1 MTEIWTNWDGE
12 QRCAPREV
20 ARPASEAELIDVI
33 GLAAARGEPVRAVGS
48 GHSFTDCPC
57 TDGVMVDM
65 TGMQRVLAVDEAR
78 CQVTVEG
85 GAKLYALGPQLA
97 ARGLALE
104 NQGDIDRQSITGAIS
119 TATHGTGAAFR
130 NISAQIAGLRLVTAA
145 GEAIELSAES
155 DLEAYLAA
163 RVSIGAL
170 GVISAVTIQ
179 CVPLYT
185 LHRRDEPHPLG
196 ETLDRL
202 DEHNSDN
209 DHFEFFVFPYTKTA
223 LTRRTRRSLEAPAP
237 TPRWKRYVQEE
248 IVENYALGT
257 VCRTGRRFPGMVPRL
272 NRVITAAMSASEVQ
286 DRAYK
291 VYATTRSVR
300 FTEMEY
306 AIPREHARE
315 AVERVLDLVERR
327 SLPILFPLEV
337 RFAAGDEAFLST
349 AHGRDTCYVA
359 VHQFQ
364 GMEYETFLR
373 AAEEVFDELGGRP
386 HWGKRHYQSAATLR
400 DRYADWERFAVV
412 RERLDPGRVFANDY
426 TRRVLGD

>member
-1 MTEIWTNWDGE
+1 M
-12 QRCAPREV
+12 
-20 ARPASEAELIDVI
+20 
-33 GLAAARGEPVRAVGS
+33 
-48 GHSFTDCPC
+48 
-57 TDGVMVDM
+57 
-65 TGMQRVLAVDEAR
+65 
-78 CQVTVEG
+78 
-85 GAKLYALGPQLA
+85 
-97 ARGLALE
+97 
-104 NQGDIDRQSITGAIS
+104 
-119 TATHGTGAAFR
+119 
-130 NISAQIAGLRLVTAA
+130 SAD
-145 GEAIELSAES
+145 S
-155 DLEAYLAA
+155 DPETYRAA

-185 LHRRDEPHPLG
+185 LHRRDEPRPLG

-202 DEHNSDN
+202 DEHNADN

-223 LTRRTRRSLEAPAP
+223 LTRRTRRSLEEPSP

-248 IVENYALGT
+248 IVENFALGA
-257 VCRTGRRFPGMVPRL
+257 VCRTGRRFPRLVPRL
-272 NRVITAAMSASEVQ
+272 NRVITAAMSTSEVQ

-291 VYATTRSVR
+291 VYATTRAVR

-315 AVERVLDLVERR
+315 AVERVLELVERR

-349 AHGRDTCYVA
+349 AQGRDTCYIA

-373 AAEEVFDELGGRP
+373 AAEEIFDTLDGRP

-400 DRYADWERFAVV
+400 DRYPDWERFAAV
-412 RERLDPGRVFANDY
+412 RGRLDPGRVFANDY